1 MKIVVTGGGGMLSRY
16 LLPELTKHGHE
27 VTACD
32 LVPPTGQYRFLRIDI
47 MSMGDLDWAFAGADV
62 VVHLAAIPHPF
73 NDPPERVFEVNTQG
87 TYNVLEAA
95 VRAGVRRVVIA
106 SSDSAI
112 GFGFRERDFGP
123 EYLPLDEDHPRYP
136 QDPYSLGKAFAEDLS
151 AAFTR
156 RSGLQ
161 TVCLRPCMILFQE
174 RIEDYRRALSNAS
187 FRSKP
192 LWVYVDARD
201 AARAFRL
208 AAEVPDLPDH
218 VVCYVTAAD
227 LTAREKTLELLDRF
241 YPDVPQVDR
250 ARLTGYRSVVDGS
263 RAERLLG
270 FRAEYS
276 WRDWID

>member
-16 LLPELTKHGHE
+16 LLPELTKQGHE

-32 LVPPTGQYRFLRIDI
+32 LRPPAGRYRFLRIDI
-47 MSMGDLDWAFAGADV
+47 MKMGDLDWAFAGADV
-62 VVHLAAIPHPF
+62 VIHLAAIPHIF
-73 NDPPERVFEVNTQG
+73 NDPPERVFAVNTLG
-87 TYNVLEAA
+87 TYNVLEAS
-95 VRAGVRRVVIA
+95 VRAGVRRVVVA

-123 EYLPLDEDHPRYP
+123 DYLPLDEDHPRYP
-136 QDPYSLGKAFAEDLS
+136 QDPYSLSKAFSEDLS

-174 RIEDYRRALSNAS
+174 RIEDYRRVLSDAS
-187 FRSKP
+187 RRSKP

-208 AAEVPDLPDH
+208 AAEVPDLPAH
-218 VVCYVTAAD
+218 VVCFVTAAD
-227 LTAREKTLELLDRF
+227 LTAREETLELLDRF

-250 ARLTGYRSVVDGS
+250 VRLTGYRSVVDGS
-263 RAERLLG
+263 RAEKLLG
-270 FRAEYS
+270 FRPEYS